1 LFKNEKNL
9 NPLICIINRIQIVCT
24 RHYLL
29 TKEENI
35 NVNKC
40 IRLTR
45 LNRSE
50 MQLENSISK
59 MTLGTAQLGLNYGIA
74 NNEGKPGEEKALRIL
89 DSALASGVNCIDTAA
104 DYGDSEKIIGNLKEA
119 GKYIITFK
127 EIASDMNMSIPQ
139 LAITYEKSL
148 KSVHSL
154 VIGAENPFQ
163 AIENAKLVEFVSFN
177 KATINEIEKRL
188 AGAPVW
194 LFMPFLW
201 ARQKN

>member
-1 LFKNEKNL
+1 
-9 NPLICIINRIQIVCT
+9 
-24 RHYLL
+24 
-29 TKEENI
+29 
-35 NVNKC
+35 
-40 IRLTR
+40 
-45 LNRSE
+45 

-139 LAITYEKSL
+139 LAITYEKGI
-148 KSVHSL
+148 KSVNSL

-201 ARQKN
+201 DRQKN